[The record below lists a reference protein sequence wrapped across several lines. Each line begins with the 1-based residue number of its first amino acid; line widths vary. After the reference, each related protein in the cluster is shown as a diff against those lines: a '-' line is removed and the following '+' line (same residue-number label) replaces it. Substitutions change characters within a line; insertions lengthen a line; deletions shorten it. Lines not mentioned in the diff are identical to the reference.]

1 VSLGSTGRAG
11 RASVRARVDR
21 PTPGPDP
28 LVSRARWVLM
38 GLYVLWGLTGSS
50 WLARLPAIRDTL
62 HLTTGQLG
70 SVLIAGSVGS
80 LFAVTV
86 AGALVARLGGRTVLG
101 LSAVGIALANLLDG
115 VGPSVGSVAVLAVGV
130 LLGGVSFALAN
141 VPLNVETAAVE
152 RRMGRTVL
160 PQFHAG
166 FSLGAVVGSGIG
178 ALASHAG
185 VSLLVQFGVT
195 AVVGLT
201 WRLASIPHVVLETG
215 AGWWPSGPASPD
227 GVVRASAP
235 RRLTSALG
243 AWRERRTLLIGVVI
257 MSAAFS
263 EGAANNWLG
272 LAVVDGF
279 GRTEATGAL
288 VLAVFIAAMTLV
300 RLFGTHLIDRYGRVV
315 VLRTSGLVSLG
326 GLLLFGLAPSLPV
339 AGFGVLAWGL
349 GAALAVPIGIS
360 AASDDPMRAAARVSV
375 VSAFSSAASLAAPPL
390 LGFAAQSIG
399 IRHTLLIITVAM
411 VASVLNSRSVARPAK
426 SAPEPVSAV
435 PQLAVTGAGA
445 P

>member
-1 VSLGSTGRAG
+1 
-11 RASVRARVDR
+11 
-21 PTPGPDP
+21 
-28 LVSRARWVLM
+28 M
-38 GLYVLWGLTGSS
+38 GLYVLWGLTTSS
-50 WLARLPAIRDTL
+50 WLARLPAVRDTL

-70 SVLIAGSVGS
+70 SVLIAGSVGA
-80 LFAVTV
+80 LLAVTV
-86 AGALVARLGGRTVLG
+86 AGALVARFGGRAVLG
-101 LSAVGIALANLLDG
+101 LSAVGIAVANLLYG
-115 VGPSVGSVAVLAVGV
+115 LGPSVGSVAVLAVGV
-130 LLGGVSFALAN
+130 LLSGVSLALAN

-160 PQFHAG
+160 PQFHAS

-195 AVVGLT
+195 AVVGLV
-201 WRLASIPHVVLETG
+201 WRLVSIPHVVLETG
-215 AGWWPSGPASPD
+215 AGWQRSAPTSAG
-227 GVVRASAP
+227 GTVRAAP
-235 RRLTSALG
+235 GGTVRVSTGRGLASALG

-300 RLFGTHLIDRYGRVV
+300 RLLGTHLIDRYGRVL

-339 AGFGVLAWGL
+339 AGVGVLAWGL

-360 AASDDPMRAAARVSV
+360 AASDDPLRAAARVSV

-399 IRHTLLIITVAM
+399 IRHAFLIITVAM
-411 VASVLNSRSVARPAK
+411 AASVLNSRSVAGPAK
-426 SAPEPVSAV
+426 AAPEPVVAT
-435 PQLAVTGAGA
+435 PQLAVPVPVGS
-445 P
+445 